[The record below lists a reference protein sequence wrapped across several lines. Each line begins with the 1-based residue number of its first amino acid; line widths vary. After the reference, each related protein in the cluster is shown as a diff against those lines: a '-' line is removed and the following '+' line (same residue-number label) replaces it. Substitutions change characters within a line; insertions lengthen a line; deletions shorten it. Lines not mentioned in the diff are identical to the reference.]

1 VFSVL
6 GEIPMH
12 SKDTEKVIADLNKFL
27 RSRHPSSV
35 LQFITS
41 AMVGWTHFD
50 KKDPPGKADIDL
62 AWHNYLTL
70 LRKNIDRRL
79 SLISSQPH
87 SNLRKRVFWVPS
99 HVYEKKKLDEII
111 ALLGSMP
118 RDEALDFMVEVTTN
132 WCFSIPV
139 NLLPLVP
146 VTFPDESDE
155 SIANEIYVWLVRYCD
170 LWS

>member
-1 VFSVL
+1 MYSN
-6 GEIPMH
+6 
-12 SKDTEKVIADLNKFL
+12 DTEKAIANLNKFL
-27 RSRHPSSV
+27 RVRHPSSV

-50 KKDPPGKADIDL
+50 KNNPPGKAEIDL

-70 LRKNIDRRL
+70 LRNSIDRRL
-79 SLISSQPH
+79 SLISSQAH
-87 SNLRKRVFWVPS
+87 SNLRKSVFCIPP
-99 HVYEKKKLDEII
+99 HVFEKKKLDEII
-111 ALLGSMP
+111 ALLGSLP
-118 RDEALDFMVEVTTN
+118 RDEAIYFMVEVTTN

-146 VTFPDESDE
+146 ATFSDESDK
-155 SIANEIYVWLVRYCD
+155 SIVNAIYVWLVRYSD